1 MPSIDQIAAALQGYD
16 PKALPAEQVNQF
28 LARLVEPVDGT
39 DTVGVFDALGRVL
52 AADVVSPI
60 SVPPHD
66 NSAMDG
72 FAFDGALLR
81 PGQPL
86 ALTLAEGTAF
96 AGKAWAGNLT
106 EGQCVKI
113 MTGAIMPAGLDTVVP
128 LEFVTVE
135 GKQITIPANVLQRG
149 DNRRLLGEDLM
160 AGQPALRR
168 GQTLGPAALGLIASL
183 GLPRVN
189 VFRRLKV
196 AYFSTGDEIL
206 SLGETPREGAVY
218 DSNRYTVF
226 GLLTRLG
233 VEVIDMGV
241 VKDEPAALEAAFR
254 QAGREADAI
263 ITSGGVSMGEAD
275 HTKAMMKQLGDVAFW
290 RIAMRPG
297 RPMAVGRIARDAV
310 EEARFA
316 AGPPQGESAPSGGS
330 APREAGSVGAVLFG
344 LPGNPVAVMV
354 TFLAFVRPALQR
366 MIGCSAC
373 EPILLKAHSTEA
385 LRKKPGRTEYQRG
398 IVTCAADGSLQVRT
412 TGNQGSGVLS
422 SMVQANGLIVLHHGQ
437 GNVAV
442 GDEVDVMMFDGVI

>member
-1 MPSIDQIAAALQGYD
+1 MNSTPKTLDQIAAELQGYD
-16 PKALPAEQVNQF
+16 PQALSADRVNDF
-28 LARLVEPVDGT
+28 LARLVVPITEAE
-39 DTVGVFDALGRVL
+39 TVGVFDALGRVL
-52 AADVVSPI
+52 AEDVVSPI

-72 FAFDGALLR
+72 FALR
-81 PGQPL
+81 GSELGTGP
-86 ALTLAEGTAF
+86 LTLRNRGTAF
-96 AGKAWAGNLT
+96 AGKAWAGAIGPGECL
-106 EGQCVKI
+106 KI

-128 LEFVTVE
+128 IEFVKVDGDTVTVPP
-135 GKQITIPANVLQRG
+135 GVVKPG
-149 DNRRLLGEDLM
+149 DNRRFCGEDLM

-168 GQTLGPAALGLIASL
+168 GQALGPAALGLIASL
-183 GLPRVN
+183 GLATVRV
-189 VFRRLKV
+189 VRRARV

-206 SLGETPREGAVY
+206 SLGEAPREGAVY

-241 VKDEPAALEAAFR
+241 VKDEPALLEAAFR
-254 QAGREADAI
+254 DAAARADAI

-297 RPMAVGRIARDAV
+297 RPMAVGRLN
-310 EEARFA
+310 
-316 AGPPQGESAPSGGS
+316 
-330 APREAGSVGAVLFG
+330 EAGRSAVLFG

-366 MIGCSAC
+366 LMGA
-373 EPILLKAHSTEA
+373 EVQAPVLLQAKSGEA

-398 IVTCAADGSLQVRT
+398 TVVREADGTLVART

-422 SMVQANGLIVLHHGQ
+422 SMVQANGLIVLRHDQ

-442 GDEVDVMMFDGVI
+442 GDTVEVMLFDGAI

>member
-1 MPSIDQIAAALQGYD
+1 MPSIDQIAASLQGYD

-28 LARLVEPVDGT
+28 LARLVEPVSGT
-39 DTVGVFDALGRVL
+39 DTVRVFDALGRVL

-81 PGQPL
+81 AGEPL
-86 ALTLAEGTAF
+86 TLQLAEGTAF
-96 AGKAWAGNLT
+96 AGKAWDGTLIG
-106 EGQCVKI
+106 GQCVKI

-135 GKQITIPANVLQRG
+135 GGQITIPANVLQRG

-160 AGQPALRR
+160 AGQPALRQ

-183 GLPRVN
+183 GLPQVA

-206 SLGETPREGAVY
+206 SLGEAPREGAVY

-226 GLLTRLG
+226 GLLTRMG
-233 VEVIDMGV
+233 VDVIDMGV
-241 VKDEPAALEAAFR
+241 VRDEPAALEAAFR
-254 QAGREADAI
+254 QAAREADAI

-297 RPMAVGRIARDAV
+297 R
-310 EEARFA
+310 
-316 AGPPQGESAPSGGS
+316 
-330 APREAGSVGAVLFG
+330 
-344 LPGNPVAVMV
+344 
-354 TFLAFVRPALQR
+354 
-366 MIGCSAC
+366 C
-373 EPILLKAHSTEA
+373 
-385 LRKKPGRTEYQRG
+385 
-398 IVTCAADGSLQVRT
+398 
-412 TGNQGSGVLS
+412 
-422 SMVQANGLIVLHHGQ
+422 
-437 GNVAV
+437 
-442 GDEVDVMMFDGVI
+442 

>member
-1 MPSIDQIAAALQGYD
+1 MPTIDQIAAALQGYD
-16 PKALPAEQVNQF
+16 PKALPAEQVNHF
-28 LARLVEPVDGT
+28 LARLVEPLRDT

-81 PGQPL
+81 PGEPL
-86 ALTLAEGTAF
+86 TLQLAEGTAF
-96 AGKAWAGNLT
+96 AGKAWAGALAA
-106 EGQCVKI
+106 GQCVKI

-128 LEFVTVE
+128 LEFVTIEDDQV
-135 GKQITIPANVLQRG
+135 TVPANVLQRG

-168 GQTLGPAALGLIASL
+168 GQTLGPAALGLVASL
-183 GLPRVN
+183 GLPRVA

-206 SLGETPREGAVY
+206 SLGEAPREGAVY

-226 GLLTRLG
+226 GLLTRMG

-241 VKDEPAALEAAFR
+241 VRDEPAALEAAFR
-254 QAGREADAI
+254 DGAAKADAI

-297 RPMAVGRIARDAV
+297 RPMAVGQIQQD
-310 EEARFA
+310 
-316 AGPPQGESAPSGGS
+316 GKSAI
-330 APREAGSVGAVLFG
+330 LFG

-366 MIGCSAC
+366 MMGCTASD
-373 EPILLKAHSTEA
+373 PLLLKAHSVEA

-398 IVTCAADGSLQVRT
+398 IVSCAADGSLQVRT

-442 GDEVDVMMFDGVI
+442 GDEVDVMVFDGVI